1 MISVVIS
8 LVLGAFDM
16 QELSLPAIDASKVD
30 SLLLCLPHVSTPAD
44 NITLRG
50 KEPMLELPIIHA
62 GGYFRYAFDL
72 YQLDRNHFKERIKSN
87 LEALRKELELIGDQ
101 GKVKASRRVEEIGE
115 IEKAMDDG
123 LEPDSVLKLFAF
135 TQVEIKTLAAEYDPC
150 GTYAYDLG
158 AWCAAM
164 GVRLAFYPGCSDEL
178 CQTLVL
184 SSVNLLIEK
193 VERLDSEHWN
203 EILLSL
209 PRDDK
214 TRLPDIINTLEF
226 LSALSYYP
234 PVTGDA
240 LAELFTKLELVY
252 KVFGMEF
259 VA

>member
-1 MISVVIS
+1 LISVLIG
-8 LVLGAFDM
+8 LIFGAFDI
-16 QELSLPAIDASKVD
+16 EEPSLPSLDASKAD
-30 SLLLCLPHVSTPAD
+30 SLLLSLPHVSIPAD
-44 NITLRG
+44 NIVLRG

-72 YQLDRNHFKERIKSN
+72 YQLDRNHFKQRIVSN
-87 LEALRKELELIGDQ
+87 LEALTKEMELVGDQ
-101 GKVKASRRVEEIGE
+101 GKVKASRRVEEIGD
-115 IEKAMDDG
+115 IEKAIEEG

-135 TQVEIKTLAAEYDPC
+135 TQVEIKTLVAEYDPC
-150 GTYAYDLG
+150 GVYAYDLG
-158 AWCAAM
+158 AKCAAM

-184 SSVNLLIEK
+184 SNINLLIEK

-240 LAELFTKLELVY
+240 LAELFSKLELVY
-252 KVFGMEF
+252 KVFGIEF
-259 VA
+259 VV